1 MSDLHQLIRHN
12 NRSKSQELFLDG
24 CSGKKLVAAC
34 RNGDKSAYADLVR
47 AYAGCTFA
55 ICMAMVGNRH
65 DAEDLAQQ
73 AMLQVFRD
81 MDRLRS
87 DGHFGAWLGKTARN
101 LCIDFLRRRK
111 YTEKALLK
119 RASAEQSNSREYP
132 ELEDAL
138 VKLPQRHRIVLML
151 YYFGERNAKDISET
165 LGISEAA
172 VYTRMSRARK
182 QLRKLLSAAGG
193 S

>member
-1 MSDLHQLIRHN
+1 MSDFRLLIRHN
-12 NRSKSQELFLDG
+12 YGSSSHELFLDG
-24 CSGKKLVAAC
+24 CSGKKAVAAC
-34 RNGDKSAYADLVR
+34 RNGDKSAYTDLVR

-73 AMLQVFRD
+73 AMLQVFGN
-81 MDRLRS
+81 MNRLRS

-119 RASAEQSNSREYP
+119 RASAEQSSSQEYP

-138 VKLPQRHRIVLML
+138 AKLPQRLRIVLML
-151 YYFGERNAKDISET
+151 YYFGEGNAKDIAET

-193 S
+193 A